1 MRPQD
6 WTPEDWPHKDEKMHQ
21 GRHRR
26 TVVPARPV
34 TSEELTQRAI
44 NRLSPKARRAV
55 GALLRAPK
63 EVRAEVLAAFS
74 SAGDLL
80 IPEGWRS

>member
-6 WTPEDWPHKDEKMHQ
+6 WTPEHWPQRTKTVHQ
-21 GRHRR
+21 GLHRR
-26 TVVPARPV
+26 TVIPARAV
-34 TSEELTQRAI
+34 TSEELTQRTI

-55 GALLRAPK
+55 GALLRYPK
-63 EVRAEVLAAFS
+63 EVRAEVLSAFS

-80 IPEGWRS
+80 IPEEWRS

>member
-6 WTPEDWPHKDEKMHQ
+6 WTPEHWPHKTQTVHQ

-34 TSEELTQRAI
+34 TSEELTQRTI

-63 EVRAEVLAAFS
+63 EVRAEVLAVFS
-74 SAGDLL
+74 PAGDLL
-80 IPEGWRS
+80 IPEEWRS